1 MKKPCKPI
9 PENLKKTNIK
19 AINNMDFII
28 TEVAN
33 KKTLF
38 SNLNRIK
45 DNVESA
51 EKGICI
57 AAILKAYAY

>member
-51 EKGICI
+51 EKGI
-57 AAILKAYAY
+57 